1 MSKVR
6 FPLITTATAIFVSAG
21 LIAAVAQMPAGV
33 PAPGPDPQFVQNAL
47 AILQQQRNGALD
59 QVAQAQAQLALTQ
72 SKLDAAQKEIAA
84 LKAAAAPKKEP
95 AK

>member
-1 MSKVR
+1 MR
-6 FPLITTATAIFVSAG
+6 RAIRMLAYASAVM
-21 LIAAVAQMPAGV
+21 LPIVALAQSPMPAGV
-33 PAPGPDPQFVQNAL
+33 PAPGPDPQFVQNAI
-47 AILQQQRNGALD
+47 ATLQQQRNGALD

-84 LKAAAAPKKEP
+84 LKAAAVPKEEP